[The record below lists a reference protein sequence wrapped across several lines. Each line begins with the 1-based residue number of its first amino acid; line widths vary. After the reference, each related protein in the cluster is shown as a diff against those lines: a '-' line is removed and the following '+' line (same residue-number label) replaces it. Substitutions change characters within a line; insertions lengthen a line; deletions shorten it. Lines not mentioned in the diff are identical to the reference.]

1 MGARRVQ
8 RAVASG
14 ILPDVEG
21 GVPPPG
27 ALRDF
32 LKPVE
37 ESEFFPPGGTP
48 GLHGRRDACRHRA
61 SEGASVLIIV
71 LWIAI
76 GLVSIALYFA
86 HSMTFE
92 LRASDN
98 RTSGLATEQAIEGA
112 ARYVSHVL
120 SNFATNGAVP
130 LKMQFSC
137 EAVPLGDAHFWI
149 IGRDPSGTA
158 STKPYFGLIDEGS
171 KLNLNTANTNAL
183 SYLPNMA
190 IDIANAIV
198 DWRSTNG
205 SMSLSYAQLGYLP
218 KHAVFE
224 TVDEVRLVDG
234 ATFDLL
240 TGADINRNGVLDTN
254 EKNVNGTPDY
264 GILEYV
270 TIYSREPNFYPD
282 GTTLTNVN
290 TATQQDLQALFQSA
304 NVSSASTRA
313 RDIYRNIH
321 PPPPGQ
327 PNLCNGIFDFCVRAR
342 NVGMT
347 SDEIAQIY
355 NNVTTSAA
363 TYIRGRIN
371 VNTAS
376 VEVLNALFLSINI
389 DQNTASGAAEQL
401 VSYREQN
408 PGNLSTVAW
417 VFDSLNGNII
427 TRLRSADYITTHSYQ
442 FTADIAATGPF
453 GRGYRRVKF
462 IFDIGDGTPKIIY
475 RQDLSR
481 LGWALGD
488 AVRETWL
495 AKETQ

>member
-1 MGARRVQ
+1 MKLHRPTLRV
-8 RAVASG
+8 
-14 ILPDVEG
+14 D
-21 GVPPPG
+21 
-27 ALRDF
+27 
-32 LKPVE
+32 
-37 ESEFFPPGGTP
+37 
-48 GLHGRRDACRHRA
+48 GRRNENGLVATKR

-130 LKMQFSC
+130 LKTQFSC
-137 EAVPLGDAHFWI
+137 EAVALGDAHFWI
-149 IGRDPSGTA
+149 IGRDPSGTV

-218 KHAVFE
+218 KHAMFE

-264 GILEYV
+264 GILEYL
-270 TIYSREPNFYPD
+270 TIYSREPNFHADGSSLTNANTQTDLRTMLQSRLSSSRATQIMSRLFPNNGGGGRGGGAGGGAT
-282 GTTLTNVN
+282 GTTTYSNP
-290 TATQQDLQALFQSA
+290 LQFYLNS
-304 NVSSASTRA
+304 
-313 RDIYRNIH
+313 
-321 PPPPGQ
+321 
-327 PNLCNGIFDFCVRAR
+327 
-342 NVGMT
+342 GMT
-347 SDEIAQIY
+347 LDELAQIY
-355 NNVTTSAA
+355 NDLTFTSG
-363 TYIRGRIN
+363 TYIRGRVNI
-371 VNTAS
+371 NTAS
-376 VEVLNALFLSINI
+376 VEVLNALFLGVGS

-408 PGNLSTVAW
+408 LDKLSTVAW
-417 VFDSLNGNII
+417 IVDALGSDNAIVRALA
-427 TRLRSADYITTHSYQ
+427 RADYITTHSYQ

-462 IFDIGDGTPKIIY
+462 IFDISDGTPKIIY

-488 AVRETWL
+488 TVRETWL